1 MADPVVDLPPEL
13 IDYILGFVGGKA
25 LLACAQVCRPCSLTY
40 CTVVVG
46 MCPVC

>member
-25 LLACAQVCRPCSLTY
+25 LLACAQVCRPCSLT
-40 CTVVVG
+40 CCSVVDG
-46 MCPVC
+46 TSPFG